1 MIQRVRVMY
10 GARWLRA
17 AVSSAY
23 PIQVLTVDGKGQGNG
38 SVFAVPVRQGVPNF
52 GTPNKE

>member
-23 PIQVLTVDGKGQGNG
+23 PIQVLTVDGEGARKWI
-38 SVFAVPVRQGVPNF
+38 SICCSSETRRAEFRHA
-52 GTPNKE
+52 E